1 MKFTELLLPVAP
13 NPILLAALLLAAM
26 YLARKPFHRAVLA
39 FSLVIN
45 NALRLSAASVR
56 QAEKKLVERNR
67 EVLMAEGLENAER
80 LVEREFERINA
91 AVVRDLKGYPALAT
105 PDGGRGHQTRRG
117 SRPKCRGT
125 AESAELD

>member
-1 MKFTELLLPVAP
+1 MKFTELFLPVAP

-80 LVEREFERINA
+80 LVA
-91 AVVRDLKGYPALAT
+91 P
-105 PDGGRGHQTRRG
+105 PQ
-117 SRPKCRGT
+117 
-125 AESAELD
+125 

>member
-1 MKFTELLLPVAP
+1 METNYQEVMMKFTELLLPVAP

-45 NALRLSAASVR
+45 NALRLSAASVC

-80 LVEREFERINA
+80 L
-91 AVVRDLKGYPALAT
+91 
-105 PDGGRGHQTRRG
+105 
-117 SRPKCRGT
+117 
-125 AESAELD
+125 

>member
-45 NALRLSAASVR
+45 NA
-56 QAEKKLVERNR
+56 
-67 EVLMAEGLENAER
+67 
-80 LVEREFERINA
+80 
-91 AVVRDLKGYPALAT
+91 
-105 PDGGRGHQTRRG
+105 
-117 SRPKCRGT
+117 
-125 AESAELD
+125 